1 MSQDESQKKG
11 QLAKI
16 ILTITFVGVLVATIF
31 GYQKYQEIFGMSVPK
46 SMGEVTVEI
55 PTNSSFEEVVD
66 ILKSEQLIQHEE
78 AFRWVAERMKYPR
91 NPMRSGKFKI
101 QPGWSNYEL
110 IQHLRGGKQ
119 ETVKLVFN
127 HAWTVKNVAAKV
139 AEFIEPDS
147 SELIA
152 LFNNEQYLSDL
163 GYSTATLMSLFIP
176 NTYDFF
182 WNTSPA
188 KFLERMKR
196 EHESFWNKNDR
207 KAKAKA
213 LGLTPEE
220 VYVLASIVERE
231 TNQNDEKR
239 RMAGVYYN
247 RLKTKGWRL
256 EADPTV
262 KFAVGDFGLR
272 RILNTHLQL
281 DSPYN
286 TYKYGGLPP
295 GPISM
300 ASIASIDA
308 VLNVEKHD
316 YMFFCSKGDGSGY
329 HSFAK
334 SLKQHN
340 RNAAIYRANMRKS
353 GAWNN

>member
-1 MSQDESQKKG
+1 MSKDESQKKG

-16 ILTITFVGVLVATIF
+16 ILTLTFVGVLVATIF
-31 GYQKYQEIFGMSVPK
+31 GYQKYQEIFGETVPIG
-46 SMGEVTVEI
+46 MGETSVEI
-55 PTNSSFEEVVD
+55 PTNASFDEVVNL
-66 ILKSEQLIQHEE
+66 LKTNGLIAHEE
-78 AFRWVAERMKYPR
+78 AFRFLSKRMKYLR
-91 NPMRSGKFKI
+91 DPMRSGKFKI
-101 QPGWSNYEL
+101 QPGWSTYDL
-110 IQHLRGGKQ
+110 IRHLRGGKQ

-127 HAWTVKNVAAKV
+127 SAWTVKNVAAKV

-147 SELIA
+147 SDLA
-152 LFNNEQYLSDL
+152 SLFADEQYLSSL
-163 GYSTATLMSLFIP
+163 GYTPATLMSLFIP

-188 KFLERMKR
+188 KFMERMKK
-196 EHESFWNKNDR
+196 EHDAFWKKNNR
-207 KAKAKA
+207 LFKAEQ
-213 LGLTPEE
+213 LELTKEE
-220 VYVLASIVERE
+220 VYILASIVERE
-231 TNQNDEKR
+231 TLQNDEKE

-262 KFAVGDFGLR
+262 KFAIGDFALR
-272 RILNTHLQL
+272 RILNKHLAF

-308 VLNVEKHD
+308 VLNVEKHN
-316 YMFFCSKGDGSGY
+316 YMFFCAKGDGSGY
-329 HSFAK
+329 HNFAK
-334 SLKQHN
+334 SLAQHN
-340 RNAAIYRANMRKS
+340 RNAATYRANMRKS
-353 GAWNN
+353 GAWN

>member
-1 MSQDESQKKG
+1 MSKDESQKKG

-31 GYQKYQEIFGMSVPK
+31 GYQKYQEIFGESVPR
-46 SMGEVTVEI
+46 SLGETTIEI

-66 ILKSEQLIQHEE
+66 LLNSNGLIAHEDS
-78 AFRWVAERMKYPR
+78 FRFLAKRMKYEKTS
-91 NPMRSGKFKI
+91 MRSGKFKI
-101 QPGWSNYEL
+101 QPGWSTYDL
-110 IQHLRGGKQ
+110 IHHLRGGKQ

-127 HAWTVKNVAAKV
+127 SAWTVKNVAAKV
-139 AEFIEPDS
+139 AQFIEPDS
-147 SELIA
+147 IDLVT
-152 LFNNEQYLSDL
+152 LFSDEKFISDL
-163 GYSTATLMSLFIP
+163 GFTPSTLMSLFIP

-188 KFLERMKR
+188 KFMERMKK
-196 EHESFWNKNDR
+196 EHAAFWSKNNR
-207 KAKAKA
+207 TAKAKK

-220 VYVLASIVERE
+220 VYILASIVERE
-231 TNQNDEKR
+231 TLQNDEKK

-272 RILNTHLQL
+272 RILNKHLQIK
-281 DSPYN
+281 SPYN
-286 TYKYGGLPP
+286 TYKNQGLPP

-308 VLNVEKHD
+308 VLNVENHD
-316 YMFFCSKGDGSGY
+316 YMFFCAKGDGSGY
-329 HSFAK
+329 HNFAK
-334 SLKQHN
+334 DLKQHN

-353 GAWNN
+353 GAWN

>member
-1 MSQDESQKKG
+1 MEQEENQKKG
-11 QLAKI
+11 RLARI
-16 ILTITFVGVLVATIF
+16 ILTLTFAGVLIATVI
-31 GYQKYQEIFGMSVPK
+31 GYEKYQEIFGMNVPK
-46 SMGEVTVEI
+46 DLEETTVTI

-66 ILKSEQLIQHEE
+66 ILNNQKVIMEE
-78 AFRWVAERMKYPR
+78 DSFRWVANRMKYPKTT
-91 NPMRSGKFKI
+91 MRSGKFKVKK
-101 QPGWSNYEL
+101 GWSNYDL
-110 IQHLRGGKQ
+110 IKHLRAGKQ

-147 SELIA
+147 T
-152 LFNNEQYLSDL
+152 DL
-163 GYSTATLMSLFIP
+163 ANVFLDENYISSLGFTKDNLMSLFIP

-182 WNTSPA
+182 WNTSPT
-188 KFLERMKR
+188 KFMERMKK
-196 EHESFWNKNDR
+196 EHNSFWQKNGR
-207 KAKAKA
+207 AQKAKD
-213 LGLTPEE
+213 LDLSPEQ
-220 VYVLASIVERE
+220 VYILASIVERE
-231 TNQNDEKR
+231 TLQNGEKK

-262 KFAVGDFGLR
+262 KFAIGDFALR
-272 RILNTHLQL
+272 RILNEHLQF

-308 VLNVEKHD
+308 VLNVESHD
-316 YMFFCSKGDGSGY
+316 YMFFCAKGDGSGY
-329 HSFAK
+329 HNFAK
-334 SLKQHN
+334 SLSQHN
-340 RNAAIYRANMRKS
+340 RNAALYRSNMRKS
-353 GAWNN
+353 GAWN

>member
-1 MSQDESQKKG
+1 MSKDESQKRG

-16 ILTITFVGVLVATIF
+16 ILTLTFVGVLVATIF
-31 GYQKYQEIFGMSVPK
+31 GYQKYQEIFGTSVPK
-46 SMGEVTVEI
+46 TISATNIDI
-55 PTNSSFEEVVD
+55 PTNSSFEEVVG
-66 ILKSEQLIQHEE
+66 ILTNKGLIAHEQ
-78 AFRWVAERMKYPR
+78 AFRWVANRMKYPK

-127 HAWTVKNVAAKV
+127 SAWTVKNVAAKV
-139 AEFIEPDS
+139 AKFIEPDS
-147 SELIA
+147 SDLVV
-152 LFNNEQYLSDL
+152 LFSDENFIKDL
-163 GYSTATLMSLFIP
+163 GYTPTSLMTLFIP

-188 KFLERMKR
+188 KFMERMKK
-196 EHESFWNKNDR
+196 EHTVFWTKNNR
-207 KAKAKA
+207 KAKADK
-213 LGLTPEE
+213 LGLTPNE
-220 VYVLASIVERE
+220 VYTLASIVERE
-231 TNQNDEKR
+231 TLQNGEKK

-247 RLKTKGWRL
+247 RLKTNGWKL

-272 RILNTHLQL
+272 RILNKHLEI

-286 TYKYGGLPP
+286 TYKYKGLPP

-308 VLNVEKHD
+308 VLNVEDHD

-329 HSFAK
+329 HNFART
-334 SLKQHN
+334 LKQHN
-340 RNAAIYRANMRKS
+340 RNAVIYRANMRKS
-353 GAWNN
+353 GAWN

>member
-31 GYQKYQEIFGMSVPK
+31 GYQKYQEIFGTSVPK
-46 SMGEVTVEI
+46 AMSETTIEI

-66 ILKSEQLIQHEE
+66 ILKSQGLVKHED
-78 AFRWVAERMKYPR
+78 AFRWVAKRMKYPR
-91 NPMRSGKFKI
+91 NPMRSGKYKI

-127 HAWTVKNVAAKV
+127 NAWTVKNVAAKV
-139 AEFIEPDS
+139 AQFIEPDS
-147 SELIA
+147 SDLVN
-152 LFNNEQYLSDL
+152 LFLNEQFIADL
-163 GYSTATLMSLFIP
+163 GYDSATLMSLFIP

-188 KFLERMKR
+188 KFLERMKK
-196 EHESFWNKNDR
+196 ENAAFWEKNNR
-207 KAKAKA
+207 LEKAKQ
-213 LGLTPEE
+213 LDLTKEE
-220 VYVLASIVERE
+220 VYALASIVERE
-231 TNQNDEKR
+231 TLQNDEKR

-272 RILNTHLQL
+272 RILNKHLQI

-286 TYKYGGLPP
+286 TYKNQGLPP

-316 YMFFCSKGDGSGY
+316 YMFFCAKGDGSGY
-329 HSFAK
+329 HNFAK
-334 SLKQHN
+334 DLRQHN
-340 RNAAIYRANMRKS
+340 RNAAIYRNNMRKS
-353 GAWNN
+353 GAWN

>member
-1 MSQDESQKKG
+1 MSKDESQKKG

-16 ILTITFVGVLVATIF
+16 ILTITFIGVLVATIF
-31 GYQKYQEIFGMSVPK
+31 GYQKYQEIFGTSVPK
-46 SMGEVTVEI
+46 AMSETTVEI
-55 PTNSSFEEVVD
+55 PTNSSFEEVVA
-66 ILKSEQLIQHEE
+66 ILNEKGLIQHED
-78 AFRWVAERMKYPR
+78 AFRWVAKRMKYPR

-119 ETVKLVFN
+119 ETVKLIFN
-127 HAWTVKNVAAKV
+127 NAWTVKNVAAKV
-139 AEFIEPDS
+139 AQFIEPDS
-147 SELIA
+147 SELVS
-152 LFNNEQYLSDL
+152 LFNNDQFIADL
-163 GYSTATLMSLFIP
+163 GYTPATLMSLFIP

-188 KFLERMKR
+188 KFLERMKK
-196 EHESFWNKNDR
+196 ENDAFWSKNNR
-207 KAKAKA
+207 AEKAKK
-213 LGLTPEE
+213 LDLTKNE
-220 VYVLASIVERE
+220 VYALASIVERE
-231 TNQNDEKR
+231 TLQNDEKK

-272 RILNTHLQL
+272 RILNKHLQI

-286 TYKYGGLPP
+286 TYKNQGLPP

-316 YMFFCSKGDGSGY
+316 YMFFCAKGDGSGY
-329 HSFAK
+329 HNFAK
-334 SLKQHN
+334 SLAQHN
-340 RNAAIYRANMRKS
+340 RNAAIYRSNMRKS
-353 GAWNN
+353 GAWN

>member
-1 MSQDESQKKG
+1 MSKDESQKKG

-31 GYQKYQEIFGMSVPK
+31 GYQKYKEIFGTSVPK
-46 SMGEVTVEI
+46 AVGETTIEI
-55 PTNSSFEEVVD
+55 PTNSSFEEVVG
-66 ILKSEQLIQHEE
+66 ILKGKGLVSHED
-78 AFRWVAERMKYPR
+78 AFRWVADRMKYPR
-91 NPMRSGKFKI
+91 NPMRSGKYKI

-127 HAWTVKNVAAKV
+127 SAWTVKNVAAKV
-139 AEFIEPDS
+139 AQFIEPDS
-147 SELIA
+147 SELVN
-152 LFNNEQYLSDL
+152 LFMNEQFIGDL
-163 GYSTATLMSLFIP
+163 GYTPATLMSLFIP

-188 KFLERMKR
+188 KFMERMKK
-196 EHESFWNKNDR
+196 ENDIFWSKNNR
-207 KAKAKA
+207 AEKAKK
-213 LGLTPEE
+213 LDLTRNE
-220 VYVLASIVERE
+220 VYALASIVERE
-231 TNQNDEKR
+231 TLQNGEKK

-247 RLKTKGWRL
+247 RLKTRGWRL

-272 RILNTHLQL
+272 RILNKHLQI

-286 TYKYGGLPP
+286 TYKNQGLPP

-308 VLNVEKHD
+308 VLNVESHD
-316 YMFFCSKGDGSGY
+316 YMFFCAKGDGSGY
-329 HSFAK
+329 HNFAK
-334 SLKQHN
+334 DLKQHN
-340 RNAAIYRANMRKS
+340 RNAAIYRNNMRKS
-353 GAWNN
+353 GAWN

>member
-16 ILTITFVGVLVATIF
+16 ILTLTFVGVLVATIL
-31 GYQKYQEIFGMSVPK
+31 GYQKYQEIFGVGVPK
-46 SMGEVTVEI
+46 AIGETTIEI
-55 PTNSSFEEVVD
+55 PTNTSFEEVVD
-66 ILKSEQLIQHEE
+66 ILKNKNLVAHEK
-78 AFRWVAERMKYPR
+78 AFRWVAEKMKYPR

-127 HAWTVKNVAAKV
+127 SAWTVKNVAAKV
-139 AEFIEPDS
+139 AQFIEPDS
-147 SELIA
+147 SDLA
-152 LFNNEQYLSDL
+152 TLFMNEQFIADL
-163 GYSTATLMSLFIP
+163 GFTPATLMSLFIP

-188 KFLERMKR
+188 KFMERMKK
-196 EHESFWNKNDR
+196 EHASFWAKNNR
-207 KAKAKA
+207 AAKAKQ
-213 LGLTPEE
+213 LELTPEE
-220 VYVLASIVERE
+220 VYILASIVERE
-231 TNQNDEKR
+231 TLQNGEKK

-262 KFAVGDFGLR
+262 KFAIGDFALR
-272 RILNTHLQL
+272 RILNKHLAY

-308 VLNVEKHD
+308 VLNVESHD
-316 YMFFCSKGDGSGY
+316 YMFFCAKGDGSGY
-329 HSFAK
+329 HNFAK

-353 GAWNN
+353 GAWD